1 MNEEN
6 IVSEELCFDFS
17 KEEIIDLNS
26 IIEEITELEL
36 KKKED
41 LSNITKLN
49 DKTKRIIKSLIGEI
63 ND

>member
-1 MNEEN
+1 MNVESIIEEF
-6 IVSEELCFDFS
+6 CFDFS